1 MARPSIIN
9 DTLIARFCFVIRVS
23 GSIQT
28 AIMDTGIGRESYVR
42 WAREVR
48 ERRASKAKVKFIRAA
63 EQAEADFKML
73 RERQLSLYFGKHWKA
88 VAWWLERRYPDE
100 YGRRRRLPLA
110 DMDGSAEQPQPSRVV
125 WKEAAPVKPTKVEPV
140 PTAA

>member
-1 MARPSIIN
+1 MARPLIIN
-9 DTLIARFCFVIRVS
+9 DTLITRFCSVIRVS

-28 AIMDTGIGRESYVR
+28 AIMATGIGRDSYDR

-63 EQAEADFKML
+63 EQAEADIKTL
-73 RERQLSLYFGKHWKA
+73 REHQLSLHFDKNWKA
-88 VAWWLERRYPDE
+88 VAWWLERKYPDE
-100 YGRRRRLPLA
+100 YGRRRRLPLP

-125 WKEAAPVKPTKVEPV
+125 WKEAAPVKPTEVEPV